1 MFLDLTDGGD
11 TARSRTEIRFRSRE
25 QGATT
30 FADLDAIA
38 VHEVVLNG
46 EPLDPRSAEAG
57 RLALGDLA
65 ADNTLVVDATV
76 ALSRAGVRPDPLHR
90 SR

>member
-11 TARSRTEIRFRSRE
+11 TARSRTEIRFRCRE
-25 QGATT
+25 QGAAT

-46 EPLDPRSAEAG
+46 EPLDPMS
-57 RLALGDLA
+57 A
-65 ADNTLVVDATV
+65 ADGRV
-76 ALSRAGVRPDPLHR
+76 AAR
-90 SR
+90 